1 MLGPKTE
8 EICEEKPSMKASV
21 HANIGSGCVG
31 AGEFCRPR
39 ASGCVCERL
48 SRSLDRLWEQLES
61 AEAVVAVAEP
71 NTPRR

>member
-1 MLGPKTE
+1 MLGPVG
-8 EICEEKPSMKASV
+8 EEKPSMKASV

-48 SRSLDRLWEQLES
+48 SRSLDRLWEQLGP